1 MLKTKIFISFFLFS
15 FLLLSCKET
24 EKEKIA
30 RLVTEWQGKEIRF
43 PADPVFTR
51 YLTDTVDWQIPQ
63 SEYKV
68 LVYVDSIGC
77 TSCKLQLN
85 KWKELITETDSISDE
100 TVPFLFFFHS
110 KDNKEIQYLMK
121 RDKFD
126 HPVCIDKEDRLN
138 GLNQFP
144 SDMTFQTF
152 LLDRDNKVVVLGNPV
167 HNLAVKDL
175 YLKQITKGSPSAV
188 NQTIK
193 TTAKAEETEINLG
206 SFDRSEKKTALFQI
220 KNTGSSPLVL
230 VDVATTC
237 GCAVATFDKHPAQP
251 GEILQVKVD
260 YDAKDSGFFDET
272 ITVKSNTNSWIKLK
286 IKGQVL

>member
-1 MLKTKIFISFFLFS
+1 MRLFPLIWISLLLFS
-15 FLLLSCKET
+15 SCKET

-51 YLTDTVDWQIPQ
+51 YLTEPVDWQVPQ

-85 KWKELITETDSISDE
+85 KWKELIAMTDSISGE

-126 HPVCIDKEDRLN
+126 YPVCIDTEDRLN

-175 YLKQITKGSPSAV
+175 YLKQIARSKLPAAGQSL
-188 NQTIK
+188 Q
-193 TTAKAEETEINLG
+193 TTAEVEQTEIDLG
-206 SFDRSEKKTALFQI
+206 SFDHSEKKTALFRI
-220 KNTGSSPLVL
+220 KNTGTDPLVL

-237 GCAVATFDKHPAQP
+237 GCATPTFDKYPAKS
-251 GEILQVKVD
+251 GETLQVKVD
-260 YDAKDSGFFDET
+260 YHAKNSGFFTET
-272 ITVKSNTNSWIKLK
+272 ITVKSTTDSWIKLI